1 MARAAG
7 AFVWLPRGRGE
18 VVRRA
23 EEGREERAG
32 GSGTL
37 GEVVRRKLENLL

>member
-1 MARAAG
+1 MAFAAG
-7 AFVWLPRGRGE
+7 ALVWTPRGRGE

-23 EEGREERAG
+23 EEGRQEEFG

-37 GEVVRRKLENLL
+37 GEMVMRKLENLL